1 VRFVARTPREGINVS
16 DEHPL
21 VEAATLTFGLAGV
34 LIAIAAF
41 IVFFVDIVV
50 SFVSPQTEAD
60 LFADWDFA
68 RFISSDVAAAP
79 EVQSLAQRLQRHW
92 PDSPYQFSVS
102 LIDEP
107 RLNAFALPGGTILVT
122 RGLIDAV
129 DSENELAF
137 VLAHEIG
144 HFRNRDHLRQ
154 LGRGFAFGLVL
165 LAVAGTDGGF
175 ATSSVLDG
183 AARSFGRRQESAADR
198 FALELLYAEYGHVA
212 EAWRFFERQSDH
224 ESRLRNIAAYFAT
237 HPASEGRT
245 EELRRSAAANGWPT
259 IGEIRP
265 VAR

>member
-79 EVQSLAQRLQRHW
+79 EVQSLARRLQRHW

-102 LIDEP
+102 IIDEP

-183 AARSFGRRQESAADR
+183 AARSFGRRQVFRKLGRIPGVSPISTSPPPIRQCPIRRRPCDETFHR
-198 FALELLYAEYGHVA
+198 VLEMLEEQRPPL
-212 EAWRFFERQSDH
+212 
-224 ESRLRNIAAYFAT
+224 
-237 HPASEGRT
+237 AS
-245 EELRRSAAANGWPT
+245 
-259 IGEIRP
+259 
-265 VAR
+265 VH